1 MAPPAQHT
9 PRKPTHGAMH
19 KPLTLTALA
28 FLLLTGCKAPAPAAT
43 ADPNPASAPATPA
56 TPPPQTVPTNG
67 YADAEHGISFRYPTV
82 WTTSHDTQGYLPSA
96 ILDTPGVHAKQTV
109 TFAPLG
115 VYATTNLTNLN
126 FTYALL
132 RNATAQ
138 TCHDAVAKN
147 QDSTGP
153 VTTATVNGVPFTEIS
168 GGDAGMSHRLSIT
181 LDGTFRNGTCYLFE
195 RDEATIAP
203 GVEQGKRTLTD
214 AEERALQRHLRDI
227 FQSIRFQ

>member
-1 MAPPAQHT
+1 
-9 PRKPTHGAMH
+9 MH
-19 KPLTLTALA
+19 KATTLTVLA
-28 FLLLTGCKAPAPAAT
+28 FLLLTGCKASAPSAT
-43 ADPNPASAPATPA
+43 ADPNLTSASATPA
-56 TPPPQTVPTNG
+56 VPATETVPRNG
-67 YADAEHGISFRYPTV
+67 YADPEHGISFRYPTV
-82 WTTSHDTQGYLPSA
+82 WTSSHSQQGYLPSA

-126 FTYALL
+126 FTYAFL
-132 RNATAQ
+132 RDATAQ
-138 TCHDAVAKN
+138 TCHDVVAKN

-168 GGDAGMSHRLSIT
+168 GGHAGMSHRLDIT

-203 GVEQGKRTLTD
+203 GVEEGHRTLTD
-214 AEERALQRHLRDI
+214 AEERALQRHLNDI